1 MKKVSCIILI
11 SLAVS
16 TLFAM
21 EMPFFSGY
29 AGISGDI
36 TSDSSSSTLDPQM
49 TTQAFFA
56 GQFDI
61 NGNFF
66 LRTELSLKTEDI
78 LNKGLFNYTT
88 SQFRI
93 NELSMTY
100 YAKSVA
106 SSHFFSLFLGN
117 YESIGSDLFLQRQ
130 FGIKPIT
137 SNLTESWNGISGS
150 SVYPFYGAGGSY
162 VLHFEQPFALG
173 IYAFACNNEDTDENV
188 FNADIRFACAVRNFT
203 LDFSAGF
210 AFPHEQSISETG
222 ENVVL
227 LIRTE
232 TLHAGMTML
241 IGNRYSTSLFV
252 QAGFSNLDIN
262 PESSSKFKIASD
274 DMYLFL
280 EPRISTRKFDLN
292 FSIFSI
298 PQESVDEMI
307 YLHDPLGAN
316 VCIFTDKLY
325 IDNTTFTFGIHTT
338 LSFPD
343 KTFMDCVQDYANI
356 LTWDRNV
363 YLTPF
368 TSMPLFSGTLSGSV
382 SVSCLDLTSNWMS
395 AIKGCV
401 GYKTQF

>member
-1 MKKVSCIILI
+1 MKKVLCILLI
-11 SLAVS
+11 SLTVS

-29 AGISGDI
+29 AGIAGDI
-36 TSDSSSSTLDPQM
+36 TSNSSSSTLDPQM
-49 TTQAFFA
+49 KTQAFFA

-66 LRTELSLKTEDI
+66 LRTELSLKTED
-78 LNKGLFNYTT
+78 LLEKGLFTYTN
-88 SQFRI
+88 SKFRI
-93 NELSMTY
+93 NELSATY
-100 YAKSVA
+100 YGKSVA

-173 IYAFACNNEDTDENV
+173 IYAYACKDENIEENV
-188 FNADIRFACAVRNFT
+188 FNADLRFACAVRNFT

-222 ENVVL
+222 EKIVL

-241 IGNRYSTSLFV
+241 VGNRYSTSLFV
-252 QAGFSNLDIN
+252 QAGFNNLDLN
-262 PESSSKFKIASD
+262 PESSSKFTIDSD
-274 DMYLFL
+274 DMYLFV
-280 EPRISTRKFDLN
+280 EPRISTRMFDLN
-292 FSIFSI
+292 LSLFSI
-298 PQESVDEMI
+298 PQESVDDMI
-307 YLHDPLGAN
+307 YLHDTLGAN
-316 VCIFTDKLY
+316 LCIFTDKLY
-325 IDNTTFTFGIHTT
+325 IENTNFTFGIHTT
-338 LSFPD
+338 LSFPS
-343 KTFMDCVQDYANI
+343 KTFMSCISDYANI
-356 LTWDRNV
+356 LSWDRNV
-363 YLTPF
+363 YVTPY
-368 TSMPLFSGTLSGSV
+368 TSMPLFSGDLKASV
-382 SVSCLDLTSNWMS
+382 SVSALDLASNWMS
-395 AIKGCV
+395 AIKACV